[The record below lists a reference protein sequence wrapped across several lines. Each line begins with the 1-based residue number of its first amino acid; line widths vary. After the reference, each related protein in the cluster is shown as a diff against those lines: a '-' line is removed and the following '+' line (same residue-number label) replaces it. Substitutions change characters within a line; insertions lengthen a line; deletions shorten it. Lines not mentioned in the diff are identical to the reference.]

1 MNIFWSDQSKK
12 DLSAIH
18 DYIGR
23 DSPFYA
29 DQMVERIILKAERLI
44 RFPSSGHPVH
54 EYPEKPIKELH
65 EKPYRILYRLH
76 RKSVEIVTIVHFRKR
91 LNLNH

>member
-1 MNIFWSDQSKK
+1 VNIFWSDQSKK

-29 DQMVERIILKAERLI
+29 DQMVERIILRADRLI

-54 EYPEKPIKELH
+54 EYPEKPIKEIH
-65 EKPYRILYRLH
+65 EKPYRILYRIH
-76 RKSVEIVTIVHFRKR
+76 RKNVEIVTIVHFRKR
-91 LNLNH
+91 LIIKD

>member
-12 DLSAIH
+12 DLKAIH

-29 DQMVERIILKAERLI
+29 DRMVERIILRADRLI
-44 RFPSSGHPVH
+44 RFSSSGHPVH
-54 EYPEKPIKELH
+54 EYPELPLKEVH
-65 EKPYRILYRLH
+65 EKPYRILYRIH
-76 RKSVEIVTIVHFRKR
+76 RKTVEIVTIVHFRKR
-91 LNLNH
+91 LIIKN